1 MTDLSR
7 TELGDLLR
15 TRRAKLRPE
24 AVGFSAGRL
33 RRTSRLRREEV
44 AELAGIGV
52 DWYTRLEQ
60 GRAVAP
66 SPTTVDALAR
76 ALRLDKAEHAH
87 LKALAGT
94 AGRRGFAPE
103 TVPPTLRTLVERLGQ
118 PAYVTGRR
126 WDVLAWNAA
135 ADAIFGFGRLG
146 ADERNILLCVL
157 ARDDGRALF
166 GEGWAEE
173 ARRMVAQFRATQDLW
188 AGDPAFVAL
197 LDVLEHPC
205 PGVCGLGGAITTSAL
220 AGRDASASYHPE
232 GACSTSTTQ
241 LSSRTTIPRSSSRSI
256 RRWAERLQSPVARQR
271 SARSN
276 RSGRLRPAAVSAPSH
291 CPQFAPF
298 SAAGELTA
306 TISYSLAFR
315 SKGSVLLLIR

>member
-15 TRRAKLRPE
+15 TRRARLRPE
-24 AVGFSAGRL
+24 AVGLAPGRR
-33 RRTSRLRREEV
+33 RRTVGLRREEV

-103 TVPPTLRTLVERLGQ
+103 TVPPTLGALVERLGQ

-135 ADAIFGFGRLG
+135 ADAIFGFGRLR
-146 ADERNILLCVL
+146 ADERNILLCML
-157 ARDDGRALF
+157 TRDEGRALF
-166 GEGWAEE
+166 GEGWVEE
-173 ARRMVAQFRATQDLW
+173 GRRMVAQFRATQDLW

-197 LDVLEHPC
+197 LDALRRGC
-205 PGVCGLGGAITTSAL
+205 PEFAGWWSDHHIRSGGS
-220 AGRDASASYHPE
+220 GRKRLHHPE
-232 GACSTSTTQ
+232 QGMLEFDYATFQSNDDPALK
-241 LSSRTTIPRSSSRSI
+241 LSIYT
-256 RRWAERLQSPVARQR
+256 
-271 SARSN
+271 
-276 RSGRLRPAAVSAPSH
+276 PAA
-291 CPQFAPF
+291 
-298 SAAGELTA
+298 
-306 TISYSLAFR
+306 R
-315 SKGSVLLLIR
+315 